1 MPKMSWIKTITPKDA
16 TGKLKEIYSR
26 VVSPGKRVDNILQVH
41 SLRPH
46 SLEGHMKLYKNV
58 LHHSSNTLP
67 KPFLETIAVYVSL
80 LNKCAYCVD
89 HHFAGLQKL
98 LKAETGKAA
107 AIRSALD
114 KDEPENYFSGSE
126 LLLLQY
132 AKKLTLL
139 SSSITKTDIELLQ
152 NNGIDDGEILEVNQV
167 TAYFCYAN
175 RTVLGLGV
183 NTEGD
188 ELGLSPG
195 NSANPD
201 DWCHS

>member
-1 MPKMSWIKTITPKDA
+1 MSWIKTIDPDEA
-16 TGKLKEIYSR
+16 SGKLKEIYNR
-26 VVSPGKRVDNILQVH
+26 VSTPNKRVDNILMAH

-46 SLEGHMKLYKNV
+46 TLVGHMQLYKNV

-67 KPFLETIAVYVSL
+67 KWFLETIGVYVSM

-98 LKAETGKAA
+98 LKSEVDKTA
-107 AIRSALD
+107 AILFALN
-114 KDEPENYFSGSE
+114 KDEPEVYFSGKE

-152 NNGIDDGEILEVNQV
+152 NNGIDDGKILEANQV
-167 TAYFCYAN
+167 IAYFCYAN
-175 RTVLGLGV
+175 RTALGLGV
-183 NTEGD
+183 NTDGD

-195 NSANPD
+195 NNDNPD
-201 DWCHS
+201 DWNHA

>member
-1 MPKMSWIKTITPKDA
+1 MSWIKTIGPDEA
-16 TGKLKEIYSR
+16 SGKLKEIYNR
-26 VVSPGKRVDNILQVH
+26 VSTPNKRVDNILMAH

-46 SLEGHMKLYKNV
+46 TLEGHMQLYKNV

-67 KPFLETIAVYVSL
+67 KWFLETIGVYVSL

-98 LKAETGKAA
+98 LKSEAGKTAS
-107 AIRSALD
+107 ILFALN
-114 KDEPENYFSGSE
+114 KDEPEVYFSGKE

-152 NNGIDDGEILEVNQV
+152 NNGIDDGEILEANQV

-183 NTEGD
+183 NTDGD

-195 NSANPD
+195 NSDNPD
-201 DWCHS
+201 DWNHA

>member
-1 MPKMSWIKTITPKDA
+1 MSWIKTIDPDEA
-16 TGKLKEIYSR
+16 SGKLKEIYNR
-26 VVSPGKRVDNILQVH
+26 VSTPNKRVDNILMAH

-46 SLEGHMKLYKNV
+46 TLVGHMQLYKNI

-67 KPFLETIAVYVSL
+67 KWFLETIGVYVSL

-98 LKAETGKAA
+98 LKSEVAKTA
-107 AIRSALD
+107 AILFALN
-114 KDEPENYFSGSE
+114 KDEPEVYFSGKE

-152 NNGIDDGEILEVNQV
+152 NNGIDDGEILEANQV

-183 NTEGD
+183 NTDGD

-195 NSANPD
+195 NSDNPD
-201 DWCHS
+201 DWNHA

>member
-1 MPKMSWIKTITPKDA
+1 MSWIKTITPEDA
-16 TGKLKEIYSR
+16 SGKLKEIYIR
-26 VVSPGKRVDNILQVH
+26 VSTPNKRVDNILMAH

-46 SLEGHMKLYKNV
+46 TLEGHMQLYKNV
-58 LHHSSNTLP
+58 LHHSSNSLP
-67 KPFLETIAVYVSL
+67 KWFLETIGVYVSL

-98 LKAETGKAA
+98 LKSENDKVI
-107 AIRSALD
+107 AIRTALV
-114 KDEPENYFSGSE
+114 KDEPENYFTGKD

-139 SSSITKTDIELLQ
+139 SSSITKTNIELLQ
-152 NNGIDDGEILEVNQV
+152 GNGIDDGEILEVNQV

-183 NTEGD
+183 NSEGD
-188 ELGLSPG
+188 ELGLSPN
-195 NSANPD
+195 NSNNPD
-201 DWCHS
+201 DWNHR

>member
-1 MPKMSWIKTITPKDA
+1 MSWIKTIDPDEA
-16 TGKLKEIYSR
+16 SGKLKEIYNR
-26 VVSPGKRVDNILQVH
+26 VSTPNKRVDNILMAH

-46 SLEGHMKLYKNV
+46 TLVGHMQLYKNV

-67 KPFLETIAVYVSL
+67 KWFLETIGVYVSL

-98 LKAETGKAA
+98 LKSEVDKTA
-107 AIRSALD
+107 AILFALN
-114 KDEPENYFSGSE
+114 KDEPEVYFSGKE

-152 NNGIDDGEILEVNQV
+152 NNGIDDGEILEANQV

-183 NTEGD
+183 NTDGD

-195 NSANPD
+195 NSDNPD
-201 DWCHS
+201 DWNHA

>member
-1 MPKMSWIKTITPKDA
+1 MSWIKTITPEDA
-16 TGKLKEIYSR
+16 SGKLKEIYIR
-26 VVSPGKRVDNILQVH
+26 VSAPNKRVDNILMAH

-46 SLEGHMKLYKNV
+46 TLEGHMQLYKNV

-67 KPFLETIAVYVSL
+67 KWFLETIGVYVSL

-98 LKAETGKAA
+98 LKSENDKAI
-107 AIRSALD
+107 AIRTALD
-114 KDEPENYFSGSE
+114 KDEPENYFKGKD

-139 SSSITKTDIELLQ
+139 SSSITKNDIELLQ
-152 NNGIDDGEILEVNQV
+152 GNGIDDGEILEVNQV
-167 TAYFCYAN
+167 TGYFCYAN

-183 NTEGD
+183 NIDGD

-195 NSANPD
+195 NNNNPD
-201 DWCHS
+201 DWSHV

>member
-1 MPKMSWIKTITPKDA
+1 MSWIKIVPPKEA
-16 TGKLKEIYSR
+16 EGKLKEIYSR
-26 VVSPGKRVDNILQVH
+26 VSTPNKRVDNILVAH

-46 SLEGHMKLYKNV
+46 TLEGHMQLYKNV

-67 KPFLETIAVYVSL
+67 KWFLETIGVYVSM
-80 LNKCAYCVD
+80 LNKCDYCVD
-89 HHFAGLQKL
+89 HHFTGLQKL
-98 LKAETGKAA
+98 LKTEKEKSLQ
-107 AIRSALD
+107 IRSALY
-114 KDEPENYFSGSE
+114 KDAPENYFLGKE

-139 SSSITKTDIELLQ
+139 SSSITKSDFELLQ
-152 NNGIDDGEILEVNQV
+152 NSGIDDGEILEVNQV

-183 NTEGD
+183 NTDGD

-195 NSANPD
+195 NSENPD
-201 DWCHS
+201 DWSHK

>member
-1 MPKMSWIKTITPKDA
+1 MSWIKTIDPDEA
-16 TGKLKEIYSR
+16 LGKLKEIYNR
-26 VVSPGKRVDNILQVH
+26 VATPNKRVDNILMAH

-46 SLEGHMKLYKNV
+46 TLVGHMQLYKNV

-67 KPFLETIAVYVSL
+67 KWFLETIGVYVSM

-98 LKAETGKAA
+98 LKSEVDKTA
-107 AIRSALD
+107 AILFALN
-114 KDEPENYFSGSE
+114 KDEPEVYFSGKE

-132 AKKLTLL
+132 AKKLTLH

-152 NNGIDDGEILEVNQV
+152 NIGIGDGEILEANQV

-175 RTVLGLGV
+175 RTALGLGV
-183 NTEGD
+183 NTDGD

-195 NSANPD
+195 NSDNPD
-201 DWCHS
+201 DWNHA